1 MKIAIVFP
9 GQGSQKQGMMNGFAD
24 SAIVRETFAEASR
37 ALGQNLWQLVET
49 GAPEVL
55 NATVNTQPAMLV
67 SAYAMY
73 RAWQVAG
80 GPAAAL
86 MAGHSLGEYTAL
98 VAAGAMRFEDAVP
111 LVRFRAQAMQD
122 AVPIGAGGMAVVMG
136 LDADAVRAVCAEAAQ
151 GEVVEAVN
159 FNDQM
164 QIVIAG
170 QKAAVERACI
180 AAKARGAKRALPL
193 PVSAPFHSSLL
204 KPAAERLRERLVTIG
219 MVAPTIPV
227 IHNVDVA
234 MHADPGAIREA
245 LARQAASPV
254 RWVETILAMQ
264 AAEVTH
270 VVEIGPGKVLQGLV
284 KRIAPDLIALAVNDS
299 DSLTASME
307 ALA

>member
-1 MKIAIVFP
+1 
-9 GQGSQKQGMMNGFAD
+9 
-24 SAIVRETFAEASR
+24 
-37 ALGQNLWQLVET
+37 
-49 GAPEVL
+49 
-55 NATVNTQPAMLV
+55 
-67 SAYAMY
+67 
-73 RAWQVAG
+73 
-80 GPAAAL
+80 
-86 MAGHSLGEYTAL
+86 
-98 VAAGAMRFEDAVP
+98 
-111 LVRFRAQAMQD
+111 
-122 AVPIGAGGMAVVMG
+122 
-136 LDADAVRAVCAEAAQ
+136 
-151 GEVVEAVN
+151 
-159 FNDQM
+159 
-164 QIVIAG
+164 
-170 QKAAVERACI
+170 
-180 AAKARGAKRALPL
+180 
-193 PVSAPFHSSLL
+193 
-204 KPAAERLRERLVTIG
+204 